1 MFEYKV
7 GDEVRCKKFFKD
19 KNRYTQFYEGSIYKI
34 THVYQL
40 YDIETSVKHTFAAS
54 KSVQVENYTFK
65 EEDFYIYFYSKKEIR
80 QMKLD
85 KIDKNK

>member
-1 MFEYKV
+1 M
-7 GDEVRCKKFFKD
+7 
-19 KNRYTQFYEGSIYKI
+19 NLIYQK
-34 THVYQL
+34 
-40 YDIETSVKHTFAAS
+40 TSVKHTFAAS
-54 KSVQVENYTFK
+54 KSIQVENCTFK